1 MSGEPI
7 LSAAR
12 AQELRD
18 QLNYHNH
25 RYYTLDS
32 PEILDSEYDALF
44 RELQDLE
51 NKHPELRRDDSPTRR
66 VGGDIL
72 SSFASVDHEA
82 PMASLDNA
90 FSYAEMEDFER
101 RVAERG
107 GVDNLEYA
115 VEPKLD
121 GLALSLLYIKGVL
134 VRGATRGDGHTG
146 EDVTANIRTIHT
158 IPLGLQGD
166 NIPERLEV
174 RGEVFISIDGF
185 KRLNQSQ
192 ISAGEKLFANPRNA
206 AAGSLRQLDSSITA
220 RRPLSFIS
228 YGIGIQQGGEK
239 AESYKELMEQLSSW
253 GIPVSTKLQLVSGL
267 DGCAEVYADL
277 LSRRETLP
285 YEIDGVVFKV
295 NSFQLQQKLGSTA
308 RAPRWA
314 IAWKFPAEEATTE
327 LLSID
332 LQVGR
337 TGALT
342 PVARLSPVDVG
353 GVTVSNATLHN
364 EDEVHRKDVRVGDTV
379 VVRRAG
385 DVIPEVVRAIPE
397 RRPQQTEIWQMPDS
411 CPVCGSEVLR
421 EEDKSVARCSGGLF
435 CPAQRKEAIWHFASR
450 KGLDIEGLGGKLIDQ
465 LVDENVIAT
474 AADLFSINP
483 GQLSSLERMGEKS
496 ADNLVES
503 LRKSRKT
510 TLPRLL
516 FALGIPEVGE
526 ATARSMALS
535 FGDLAPIMQATIDD
549 LQAVDDVG
557 PIVAQNIFTFF
568 RQDHNREVI
577 ESLLQ
582 SGVVWEKIVPQE
594 RLSQPLLGD
603 SYVITGTLRNMKRSE
618 AKEKLQAMGA
628 KVAGSVSKKTTA
640 LVCGEDPGSKRE
652 KAEKLGVQ
660 ILDEDGLQRL
670 LRS

>member
-1 MSGEPI
+1 MSGQSP
-7 LSAAR
+7 LPAAR

-44 RELQDLE
+44 RELQGLE
-51 NKHPELRRDDSPTRR
+51 QNYPELKRDDSPTRR
-66 VGGDIL
+66 VGGEIL
-72 SSFASVDHEA
+72 SAFESVDHET

-90 FSYAEMEDFER
+90 FSYSEMEGFER
-101 RVAERG
+101 RVRERG
-107 GVDNLEYA
+107 EIEHIEY
-115 VEPKLD
+115 VIEPKLD
-121 GLALSLLYIKGVL
+121 GLALNLLYIDGVL
-134 VRGATRGDGHTG
+134 VRGATRGDGQTG
-146 EDVTANIRTIHT
+146 EDVTSNIRTIPT
-158 IPLGLQGD
+158 IPFRLHGD
-166 NIPERLEV
+166 NLPDRLEV
-174 RGEVFISIDGF
+174 RGEVFISIDDF

-192 ISAGEKLFANPRNA
+192 SVAGEKLFANPRNA

-220 RRPLSFIS
+220 KRPLSFIS

-239 AESYKELMEQLSSW
+239 AESYQQRIEQLSSW
-253 GIPVSTKLQLVSGL
+253 GIPISTEAQVVSGL

-277 LSRRETLP
+277 LSRREVLP

-295 NSFQLQQKLGSTA
+295 NSFQLQQKLGSTS

-342 PVARLSPVDVG
+342 PVARLAPVDVG

-364 EDEVHRKDVRVGDTV
+364 EDEVQRKDVRVGDTV

-385 DVIPEVVRAIPE
+385 DVIPEVVRTIPDK
-397 RRPQQTEIWQMPDS
+397 RPHYTEIWKMPNS

-465 LVDENVIAT
+465 LVDEKIIAT
-474 AADLFSINP
+474 AADLFSINSE
-483 GQLSSLERMGEKS
+483 QLSSLQRMGDKS
-496 ADNLVES
+496 ADNLVGS
-503 LRKSRKT
+503 LSKSRKT

-526 ATARSMALS
+526 ATARSIAIH
-535 FGDLAPIMQATIDD
+535 FGDLEPIMQATIDD
-549 LQAVDDVG
+549 LQVVDDVG
-557 PIVAQNIFTFF
+557 PVVAHNIFTFF
-568 RQDHNREVI
+568 RQDHNRKVI
-577 ESLLQ
+577 ESLLR
-582 SGVVWEKIVPQE
+582 SGVVWETIIPQE
-594 RLSQPLLGD
+594 RLPQPLLGE

-618 AKEKLQAMGA
+618 AKERLQAMGA
-628 KVAGSVSKKTTA
+628 KVTGSVSKKTTA
-640 LVCGEDPGSKRE
+640 LICGEDPGSKKV
-652 KAEKLGVQ
+652 KAETLGIQV
-660 ILDEDGLQRL
+660 LDEEGLQSL